1 MEGSTAGLMTRG
13 VGAGSSSGPEG
24 AGTLI
29 SPSSS
34 VSAGSGSS
42 RSGLGGTDEMD
53 ATCHNLTSA
62 SVPQLSTSW
71 SWNRL
76 YAADVTQC
84 ECARSESSGPLG
96 LRRSQKRT

>member
-1 MEGSTAGLMTRG
+1 
-13 VGAGSSSGPEG
+13 
-24 AGTLI
+24 
-29 SPSSS
+29 
-34 VSAGSGSS
+34 
-42 RSGLGGTDEMD
+42 MD